1 MIFGMVGFFDGV
13 FGFCCVVGIVEG
25 LILMKG
31 LYDGCDG
38 FFLMILLIIV
48 LVRVGVVIGVG
59 VEDLVVGKDF
69 IVDNVIKEELL

>member
-1 MIFGMVGFFDGV
+1 
-13 FGFCCVVGIVEG
+13 
-25 LILMKG
+25 
-31 LYDGCDG
+31 
-38 FFLMILLIIV
+38 MILLIID

>member
-1 MIFGMVGFFDGV
+1 MVGFFDGV

-38 FFLMILLIIV
+38 FFLMILLIID

-59 VEDLVVGKDF
+59 VEDLVVGKF